1 MERVR
6 KLATTVWT
14 HKKKSVVLAV
24 AGGYGAKWYSKRLE
38 DEAYFRDL
46 SREAMTYGA
55 GLITRDTP
63 LYRVTV
69 ILNPVASGGKG
80 RKYYEKYCAPLLNLA
95 GMKVSII
102 RTESE
107 GQAKDIMEIMADA
120 DAVLLAGGDGTIM
133 EAVTGLMKR
142 SDRAEAAKVPI
153 GILPVGKT
161 NSLAH
166 SLFGVDDDVKL
177 MGEATMSVIRHLKK
191 PLSLIEVENRSEDEY
206 YRGRKLYC
214 VNRIEIGSWKDARLR
229 TDRYW
234 LFGFG
239 LKNYITYLGSFTS
252 GQKEV
257 LWDCDL
263 DINYLEESDG
273 GEKVL
278 RTETSSPSQKSNG
291 SWVSWLLGGGGG
303 GSKGQD
309 VPKPVTETLSSSCEK
324 WSGVTKFNGPQI
336 TVEQGS
342 DKLKAVLYNGS
353 LSIGNFAAYG
363 WSLWKNRF
371 RSHLSNPELPS
382 MDHSILSS
390 KEIYLDPNVE
400 PGFEKQ
406 LCVDGEDAPLNAPV
420 VIRHLRDQVTVFC
433 DKSEAVSE
441 VKATS
446 DPGRAGLG
454 RWTGGVQSSLIK
466 NKSF

>member
-1 MERVR
+1 
-6 KLATTVWT
+6 
-14 HKKKSVVLAV
+14 
-24 AGGYGAKWYSKRLE
+24 
-38 DEAYFRDL
+38 
-46 SREAMTYGA
+46 
-55 GLITRDTP
+55 
-63 LYRVTV
+63 
-69 ILNPVASGGKG
+69 
-80 RKYYEKYCAPLLNLA
+80 
-95 GMKVSII
+95 
-102 RTESE
+102 
-107 GQAKDIMEIMADA
+107 MEIMADA

-263 DINYLEESDG
+263 DINYLEDSDG
-273 GEKVL
+273 DEKVL
-278 RTETSSPSQKSNG
+278 RTETSSPSQKNG

-303 GSKGQD
+303 SKGQD
-309 VPKPVTETLSSSCEK
+309 VSKPETETLSSSSEK

-342 DKLKAVLYNGS
+342 DKLKAVLYNGP
-353 LSIGNFAAYG
+353 LGIGNFAAYG

-371 RSHLSNPELPS
+371 SSHLSNPELPS

-390 KEIYLDPNVE
+390 QEIYLDPNVE

-454 RWTGGVQSSLIK
+454 RWTGGAQSSLIK